1 MTPLQNHNDASRWLK
16 PYALQR
22 KPYITLADALDGLYQ
37 EFKAKNPGLQSK
49 TAPFDFTLLEHADKE
64 PAFHFILSYSAE
76 KFASILSHRPQLAA
90 LVDDVYN
97 GTDRDPRNLF
107 HRDRVRHFESTG
119 PLDFI
124 TAVFHLSYTYRVPIQ
139 FNPGRI
145 FERHS
150 QDHRPFYRAE
160 LLSRRDRAGLAKIR
174 IGKNVYSQVPDSF
187 LPFYQNGEPFYK
199 DWIAIVQGMSRDPVA
214 HPAFHYHLYMPI
226 YDGLH
231 HRQGVLRGILGAY
244 FTDRTSRNQ
253 ALAYFR
259 SQADHVQNQLN
270 QAFHAGTASFIL
282 DGYLRSA
289 LDPLVYLQKRSTV
302 LHHWQEV
309 TLQDEADAPSPPE
322 LWWLRDQ
329 TLYLSIENI
338 LARHPDQDAYAATPA
353 AHYRSKVL
361 AMRFPS
367 LENVDLSTD
376 ASYVQNRVR
385 QWTQLL
391 DALLEK
397 RKLLAGIETTRNA
410 GRRSAVAAIM
420 SRNMSH
426 NIGSHVLAHLAQRIQ
441 TPAGPSLSR
450 FHAYLATRMDF
461 LADVSTRTG
470 SVMLA
475 KRFYR
480 DVIHEFKS
488 QQTLL
493 LDHISGTSLN
503 GDQISLIGRYEGR
516 RLTLNELDSDPIV
529 ALPND
534 ILGAQALYVILEN
547 IIRNCAKHSRIQD
560 ELRLDLELERTA
572 EFSRAYYRLRIRDH
586 LSGCLQDPNLI
597 LRINDALQQP
607 IIQEDGSLHQGHWGL
622 LEMKIAAAYLR
633 QEPAEQLDQIYGEE
647 QHPGEPPLLRAVEVD
662 HSLCY
667 ELYLLRPQ
675 FLLIVHPP
683 DWRISL
689 QRQKALAAA
698 GIIAATTLNSNLASP
713 ALQFEFVLLLDRTLP
728 EPLQNGF
735 SRVIEISG
743 SQDRFAW
750 RTSLE
755 QDSAEA
761 IMAHLWKLRNRLLWK
776 KIPTLCIAWG
786 ESKQAPTVVRYELA
800 QPSEGEILFDLHG
813 EWAQKPEN
821 QRTLAQ
827 LKYYQPYGST
837 SPTGL
842 LLNGLN
848 NVSPEMRDWMVG
860 EFLEAA
866 WTAIA
871 VIDERV
877 QQQAMRPS
885 DSAGRQPM
893 WKTYRR
899 MRLFVPT
906 TEIDLNRQTLT
917 EQDETDLLHWLK
929 TLLDHESLNFV
940 VIHLGVVEK
949 LTGADPGAIQEWL
962 DRLTAHLE
970 NRVACVL
977 ISGRGAPSYLPKG
990 RPFLPYSLVAKYILE
1005 QPSKYHL
1012 NKILYAGF
1020 GKTLME

>member
-1 MTPLQNHNDASRWLK
+1 MTSLQEYNDASRWLK

-37 EFKAKNPGLQSK
+37 EFRAINPSLQSK
-49 TAPFDFTLLEHADKE
+49 TAPFDFTLLEHSNKE

-76 KFASILSHRPQLAA
+76 KFASILSHRRQLAA
-90 LVDDVYN
+90 LVDDVFS

-107 HRDRVRHFESTG
+107 HRDRVRHFESTE

-160 LLSRRDRAGLAKIR
+160 LLRRRDQAGLAKIR
-174 IGKNVYSQVPDSF
+174 IGNSVYSQVPDSF
-187 LPFYQNGEPFYK
+187 LPSYQNGEPFYQ
-199 DWIAIVQGMSRDPVA
+199 DWIAIVQGMSQDSA
-214 HPAFHYHLYMPI
+214 AQPAFHYHLYMPI
-226 YDGLH
+226 YDGPH

-244 FTDRTSRNQ
+244 FADRTSRNQ

-259 SQADHVQNQLN
+259 NQADHIQNQLN

-282 DGYLRSA
+282 DGYLRST

-309 TLQDEADAPSPPE
+309 VLLDEADAPAPPE
-322 LWWLRDQ
+322 LWWLQDQ
-329 TLYLSIENI
+329 TLYLAIENI
-338 LARHPDQDAYAATPA
+338 LARQPDQDAYAATPA
-353 AHYRSKVL
+353 ALYRNKVL
-361 AMRFPS
+361 AMRFPP
-367 LENVDLSTD
+367 LENVDLRTD

-410 GRRSAVAAIM
+410 SRRSAVAAIM

-426 NIGSHVLAHLAQRIQ
+426 NIGSHVLAHLAQQAR

-493 LDHISGTSLN
+493 LDHISGTSLT
-503 GDQISLIGRYEGR
+503 GDRISLIGHYEGR
-516 RLTLNELDSDPIV
+516 RLTLNELDSDPII

-560 ELRLDLELERTA
+560 ELRLDLELERTLDLN
-572 EFSRAYYRLRIRDH
+572 RAYYRLRIRDH

-597 LRINDALQQP
+597 HRINDALRQP
-607 IIQEDGSLHQGHWGL
+607 IIREDGSLHQGHWGL

-633 QEPAEQLDQIYGEE
+633 QEPPERLDQISGEE
-647 QHPGEPPLLRAVEVD
+647 LDPGEPPLLHAVEVE

-667 ELYLLRPQ
+667 ELYLFRPQ

-683 DWRISL
+683 DWQISAQRL
-689 QRQKALAAA
+689 QVLAAA
-698 GIIAATTLNSNLASP
+698 GISCTPASHRALVPP
-713 ALQFEFVLLLDRTLP
+713 ALPFEFVLLLDQPLP
-728 EPLQNGF
+728 IPLQNSF
-735 SRVIEISG
+735 SRVIRISG
-743 SQDRFAW
+743 SEERLAW
-750 RTSLE
+750 RAGLE

-761 IMAHLWKLRNRLLWK
+761 IMARLWQLRNRLLWK

-786 ESKQAPTVVRYELA
+786 ESSQTPSIARYQLA
-800 QPSEGEILFDLHG
+800 HQSEGEILFDLHG
-813 EWAQKPEN
+813 EWAKKPEN
-821 QRTLAQ
+821 QQTLAQ

-848 NVSPEMRDWMVG
+848 SVSAQMRDWMVG

-866 WTAIA
+866 WTVIA
-871 VIDERV
+871 VVDERV
-877 QQQAMRPS
+877 QQQAVQPS
-885 DSAGRQPM
+885 DTAGHQPM
-893 WKTYRR
+893 WITFRR

-917 EQDETDLLHWLK
+917 EKDEIDLLRWLK
-929 TLLDHESLNFV
+929 TLLDQEELNFV
-940 VIHLGVVEK
+940 IIHLGVVEK
-949 LTGADPGAIQEWL
+949 LTGTDPKAIQAWL
-962 DRLTAHLE
+962 DRLTAYLE
-970 NRVACVL
+970 NRVSCVL
-977 ISGRGAPSYLPKG
+977 ISGRGTPSYLPKD

>member
-187 LPFYQNGEPFYK
+187 LPYYQHGEPFYK

-420 SRNMSH
+420 SRSMSH
-426 NIGSHVLAHLAQRIQ
+426 NIGSHVLAHLAQRNQ

-662 HSLCY
+662 HSLSY

-698 GIIAATTLNSNLASP
+698 GIIAATALNSNLASP
-713 ALQFEFVLLLDRTLP
+713 ALQFEFVLLLARTLP

-750 RTSLE
+750 RTRLE

-800 QPSEGEILFDLHG
+800 QSSEGEILFDLHG

-827 LKYYQPYGST
+827 LKYYQPYGSP

-940 VIHLGVVEK
+940 VIHLGVVEN
-949 LTGADPGAIQEWL
+949 LTGAAPGAIQEWL
-962 DRLTAHLE
+962 GRLTAHLE
-970 NRVACVL
+970 NRVAGVL

>member
-187 LPFYQNGEPFYK
+187 LPYYQHGEPFYK

-244 FTDRTSRNQ
+244 FTDRSSRNQ

-259 SQADHVQNQLN
+259 SQADHIQHQLN

-426 NIGSHVLAHLAQRIQ
+426 NIGSHVLAHLAQQTQ

-461 LADVSTRTG
+461 LADVSTRSG

-493 LDHISGTSLN
+493 LDHISGTSLS
-503 GDQISLIGRYEGR
+503 GDQIRLIGRYEGR

-560 ELRLDLELERTA
+560 ELRLDLELERTSS
-572 EFSRAYYRLRIRDH
+572 FSRAYYRLTIRDH
-586 LSGCLQDPNLI
+586 LCGCLQEPNLI
-597 LRINDALQQP
+597 FRINDALQQP
-607 IIQEDGSLHQGHWGL
+607 IIREDGSLHQGHWGL

-633 QEPAEQLDQIYGEE
+633 QEPPERLDQISGEE
-647 QHPGEPPLLRAVEVD
+647 QHPGEPPLLHAIEVD

-675 FLLIVHPP
+675 FLLVVHPS
-683 DWRISL
+683 DWQISTPRK
-689 QRQKALAAA
+689 QALAAA
-698 GIIAATTLNSNLASP
+698 GIFTATAAKGSLVPP
-713 ALQFEFVLLLDRTLP
+713 ALQFEFVLLLNHSLP

-735 SRVIEISG
+735 SRVIEIS
-743 SQDRFAW
+743 SSEDRLSW
-750 RTSLE
+750 RASLE

-761 IMAHLWKLRNRLLWK
+761 IMARLWQLRNRLLWK

-786 ESKQAPTVVRYELA
+786 ESNRAASVVRYEPA
-800 QPSEGEILFDLHG
+800 HPSEGEILFDLHG

-842 LLNGLN
+842 LLNSLN
-848 NVSPEMRDWMVG
+848 SVSREMRDWMVG

-866 WTAIA
+866 WTAVA

-877 QQQAMRPS
+877 QQQALQSS
-885 DSAGRQPM
+885 DTAGRQPL
-893 WKTYRR
+893 WRTYRQ

-917 EQDETDLLHWLK
+917 NQDETDLLLWLK
-929 TLLDHESLNFV
+929 TLLDHGDLNFV

-949 LTGADPGAIQEWL
+949 LAGTDPRAIQTWL
-962 DRLTAHLE
+962 DRLSGHLD

-977 ISGRGAPSYLPKG
+977 ISGRGTPSYLPKG